1 MVYVILGKGF
11 EEVEA
16 IGPVDILRRC
26 GAEVCTAGIGGKT
39 VMGAHGIPVVADCTV
54 EEIDHSRLEMIV
66 LPGGMG
72 GVHSI
77 LGSETALDAVRR
89 AWNDGKYVAAICAA
103 PTVLAKLGIS
113 DGRSVTSYPGMEAEM
128 GNCDYHTDRKVI
140 VDGKLITSRGP
151 GTAMDFG
158 LELARTICGEK
169 AAEETAR
176 GMLLK

>member
-16 IGPVDILRRC
+16 IAPVDILRRC
-26 GAEVCTAGIGGKT
+26 GVEVATAGIGGRT
-39 VMGAHGIPVVADCTV
+39 VEGAHGISVAADCTV
-54 EEIDHSRLEMIV
+54 EEIDQSRLEMIV
-66 LPGGMG
+66 LPGGLG
-72 GVHSI
+72 GVESI
-77 LGSETALDAVRR
+77 LGSRPALEAVER
-89 AWNDGKYVAAICAA
+89 AWRDGKYVAAICAA

-113 DGRSVTSYPGMEAEM
+113 NGRTVTSYPGMESQM
-128 GNCDYHTDRKVI
+128 GTCDYRTDRKVI

-158 LELARTICGEK
+158 LELARILCG
-169 AAEETAR
+169 AECADETAR

>member
-16 IGPVDILRRC
+16 IAPVDILRRC
-26 GAEVCTAGIGGKT
+26 GVEVCTAGIGGKT
-39 VMGAHGIPVVADCTV
+39 VEGSHGISVMADCTV
-54 EEIDHSRLEMIV
+54 EEIDQNKLEMIV

-72 GVHSI
+72 GVHSM
-77 LGSETALDAVRR
+77 LGSETALEAIRR

-113 DGRSVTSYPGMEAEM
+113 DGRTVTSYPGMDDQM
-128 GNCDYHTDRKVI
+128 GSCDYRNDQSVI

-151 GTAMDFG
+151 GTATAFG
-158 LELARTICGEK
+158 LELARILCG
-169 AAEETAR
+169 AETADATAQ

>member
-16 IGPVDILRRC
+16 IAPVDILRRC

-39 VMGAHGIPVVADCTV
+39 VAGSHGIPVVADCTI
-54 EEIDHSRLEMIV
+54 EEIDQSKLEMIV
-66 LPGGMG
+66 VPGGMG

-77 LGSETALDAVRR
+77 LGSETALEAIRQ
-89 AWNDGKYVAAICAA
+89 AWKNGKYVAAICAG
-103 PTVLAKLGIS
+103 PTVLAKLGIT
-113 DGRSVTSYPGMEAEM
+113 DGRTVTSYPGMDPEM
-128 GNCDYHTDRKVI
+128 GPCDYRNDQKVV
-140 VDGKLITSRGP
+140 VDGKLVTSRGP

-158 LELARTICGEK
+158 LELARTLCGEK
-169 AAEETAR
+169 TAEETAR

>member
-1 MVYVILGKGF
+1 MVYMILGKGF

-16 IGPVDILRRC
+16 IAPVDILRRC
-26 GAEVCTAGIGGKT
+26 GVEVCTAGIGGTT
-39 VMGAHGIPVVADCTV
+39 VEGSHGIPVVADCTV
-54 EEIDHSRLEMIV
+54 EEINQNQLEMIV

-77 LGSETALDAVRR
+77 LGSEAALEAVRR

-113 DGRSVTSYPGMEAEM
+113 NGRSVTSYPGMESQM
-128 GNCDYHTDRKVI
+128 GSCDYHTDRKVI

-151 GTAMDFG
+151 GTATDFG
-158 LELARTICGEK
+158 LELAKILCG
-169 AAEETAR
+169 AAVADETAR

>member
-16 IGPVDILRRC
+16 IAPVDILRRC
-26 GAEVCTAGIGGKT
+26 GVKVCTAGIGGKT
-39 VMGAHGIPVVADCTV
+39 VVGSHGIPVVADCTV
-54 EEIDHSRLEMIV
+54 EEIDQSKLDMIV

-77 LGSETALDAVRR
+77 LGSETALEAVRR
-89 AWNDGKYVAAICAA
+89 AWKDGKYVAAICAA
-103 PTVLAKLGIS
+103 PTVLSKLGIS

-128 GNCDYHTDRKVI
+128 GHCDYHTDRTVV

-151 GTAMDFG
+151 GTAMAFG
-158 LELARTICGEK
+158 LELARTLCGEE